1 METKNN
7 SLSVTGN
14 IVVVLNKKQAGQYS
28 IQEFVIQTKEE
39 YPQLVKFEVFENRL
53 QILDGLSVGQEV
65 EVLFSLRGREYNGN
79 YYNNI
84 RAWKINPK
92 KSDTKKSAVSVKPAD
107 KKPAPVVVSQ
117 TKPVEQKSV
126 EQLPQ
131 QPTTEEEP
139 VF

>member
-7 SLSVTGN
+7 SHSITGN
-14 IVVVLNKKQAGQYS
+14 VLVLMDKKQVGQYS
-28 IQEFVIQTKEE
+28 IQEFVVQTKEE

-65 EVLFSLRGREYNGN
+65 EVFFSLRGREYNGN
-79 YYNNI
+79 YYNNL

-107 KKPAPVVVSQ
+107 KKPASVVVSQ